1 MICFIGIINIII
13 VSMSIKKHWSISKD
27 LTEKTKLDQFF
38 TNQNQIASIF
48 RNRDQIETKKIW
60 KINLIFSDE
69 NRDKW
74 L

>member
-74 L
+74 